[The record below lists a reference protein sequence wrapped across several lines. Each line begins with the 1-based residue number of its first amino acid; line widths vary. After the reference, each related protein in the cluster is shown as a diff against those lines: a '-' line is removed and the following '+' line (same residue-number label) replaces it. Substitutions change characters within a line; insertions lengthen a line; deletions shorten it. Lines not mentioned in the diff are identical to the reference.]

1 MLNTECYSRV
11 GWGESGCALEF
22 YVLVPQCAPV
32 CFWNQALEE
41 LCINI
46 AFLLPVLGGPYMDIS
61 TNHRILSTFYKNNLI
76 LFIISNIT
84 SFFPS
89 PLVISQSFCISKSRP
104 PTRTG
109 RGLGKGTPQPP
120 PNPCPNWGNSL
131 VNTCL
136 GRRGRRWVLG
146 RRPWHY
152 GAVRAHN
159 GD

>member
-1 MLNTECYSRV
+1 M
-11 GWGESGCALEF
+11 GENSGCVLEF

-46 AFLLPVLGGPYMDIS
+46 AFLLPVLGGPYVDIS
-61 TNHRILSTFYKNNLI
+61 MNNRILSTFYKNNLI

-84 SFFPS
+84 SFFV
-89 PLVISQSFCISKSRP
+89 VISPSICISKSGP

-109 RGLGKGTPQPP
+109 RRVRKGAPVG
-120 PNPCPNWGNSL
+120 NWGSSL

-152 GAVRAHN
+152 GAVKAHN
-159 GD
+159 SD

>member
-1 MLNTECYSRV
+1 M
-11 GWGESGCALEF
+11 GWDGGESGCVLEF

-46 AFLLPVLGGPYMDIS
+46 AFLLPVLGGPYVDIS
-61 TNHRILSTFYKNNLI
+61 MNHRILSTFYKNNFI

-84 SFFPS
+84 SSFP
-89 PLVISQSFCISKSRP
+89 PVVIFQSFYISKSGP

-109 RGLGKGTPQPP
+109 RGVGKGTPV
-120 PNPCPNWGNSL
+120 GNRGSSL

-136 GRRGRRWVLG
+136 GRE
-146 RRPWHY
+146 
-152 GAVRAHN
+152 GAAVGPRQTALALWSRQSS
-159 GD
+159 